1 MNPSVEQYY
10 IETISYLYRDFYRS
24 VEKQSI
30 YHDLVESQVTFGNL
44 WKTQFY
50 IIEVLTISS
59 DKPVASRWSLYK
71 ISFRFVK
78 KNKEKSMSTL
88 NFRLL
93 IIIISFG
100 VFSLR
105 TSFWFIFLI
114 PFDISQFLLILHCD
128 EGSIFFDY
136 FCQLRKNVVQSCVC
150 N

>member
-71 ISFRFVK
+71 ISNV
-78 KNKEKSMSTL
+78 NLELSTADY
-88 NFRLL
+88 NYFIR
-93 IIIISFG
+93 

-114 PFDISQFLLILHCD
+114 PFDIFQFLLILHCD

>member
-71 ISFRFVK
+71 IPFRFVK
-78 KNKEKSMSTL
+78 RNKEKSMSTL

-105 TSFWFIFLI
+105 TSFWSIFLI
-114 PFDISQFLLILHCD
+114 PFDIFQFLLILHCD